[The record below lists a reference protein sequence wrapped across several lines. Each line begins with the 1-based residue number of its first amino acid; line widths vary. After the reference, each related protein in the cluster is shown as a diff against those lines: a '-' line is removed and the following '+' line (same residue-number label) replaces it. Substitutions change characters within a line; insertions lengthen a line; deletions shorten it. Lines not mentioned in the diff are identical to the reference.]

1 MIFRAQS
8 TKITKVCLIGTITFQ
23 LCCKKGNNKMTWV
36 LLVLAYG
43 LIKGMREVLKKK
55 ALEKNTT
62 LEVLFLYTLLS
73 FIIVI
78 PEIRGAFNEEASTLI
93 VVALKSLAI
102 FLAWIFSFNSIRY
115 IPISL
120 YGILDLSRVLFAT
133 LFGVLIMKETLGT
146 GQLLGLFLV
155 ALGLLLLKAEPHKKT
170 ESIDDKKIPAIHVFL
185 LFLSCMLNSVSG
197 ILDKVLMTFTSI
209 SEGHLQFWYMLF
221 LVIYYSIYVVLAIV
235 IHNKNTG
242 EPSSKNKISTTAQI
256 AEAAQSTK
264 KEPVFNLRSALKNY
278 WIWLLAVLF
287 VIADRCLFIANADP
301 DSKVTVMT
309 LIKQSCCF
317 VTILAGKFI
326 FHEKKILHKFICA
339 CIIVA
344 GIIVSVLL

>member
-1 MIFRAQS
+1 
-8 TKITKVCLIGTITFQ
+8 
-23 LCCKKGNNKMTWV
+23 MTWV

-55 ALEKNTT
+55 ALERNTT

-73 FIIVI
+73 FIFVL
-78 PEIRGAFNEEASTLI
+78 PEIRGAFHEETSTLI

-102 FLAWIFSFNSIRY
+102 FLAWIFSFNSIRF

-133 LFGVLIMKETLGT
+133 LFGVLVMKETLGT

-155 ALGLLLLKAEPHKKT
+155 ALGLLLLKAEPHKKI
-170 ESIDDKKIPAIHVFL
+170 EKKDDKSIPAIHVFL

-209 SEGHLQFWYMLF
+209 SDGHLQFWYMLF
-221 LVIYYSIYVVLAIV
+221 LVIYYSLYVIATLV
-235 IHNKNTG
+235 INHRRTTPAS
-242 EPSSKNKISTTAQI
+242 EALSSTSSDFSASEKASNPVTS
-256 AEAAQSTK
+256 
-264 KEPVFNLRSALKNY
+264 VFNLKSAIKNP
-278 WIWLLAVLF
+278 WIWLLAILF
-287 VIADRCLFIANADP
+287 VIADRYLFIANADP
-301 DSKVTVMT
+301 DSKVTIMT

-326 FHEKKILHKFICA
+326 FHEKKILHKFLCA
-339 CIIVA
+339 CVIVA
-344 GIIVSVLL
+344 GIIVSVVLK

>member
-1 MIFRAQS
+1 
-8 TKITKVCLIGTITFQ
+8 
-23 LCCKKGNNKMTWV
+23 MTWV

-73 FIIVI
+73 FIFVL
-78 PEIRGAFNEEASTLI
+78 PEIRGAFNEDFSTLI

-102 FLAWIFSFNSIRY
+102 FLAWIFSFNSIRF

-133 LFGVLIMKETLGT
+133 LFGVLVMKETLGT

-155 ALGLLLLKAEPHKKT
+155 ALGLLLLKAEPHKKI
-170 ESIDDKKIPAIHVFL
+170 EKKDDGNIPAIHVFL

-197 ILDKVLMTFTSI
+197 ILDKVLMTYTPI
-209 SEGHLQFWYMLF
+209 SDGHLQFWYMLF
-221 LVIYYSIYVVLAIV
+221 LVIYYSIYVIV
-235 IHNKNTG
+235 ILIINHRKSV
-242 EPSSKNKISTTAQI
+242 SSNS
-256 AEAAQSTK
+256 K
-264 KEPVFNLRSALKNY
+264 KDFLSNNSVFNLRSALKNH

-309 LIKQSCCF
+309 LIKQSSCF
-317 VTILAGKFI
+317 VTIIAGKFI
-326 FHEKKILHKFICA
+326 FHEKKILHKFLCA

-344 GIIVSVLL
+344 GIVISVLLRS

>member
-1 MIFRAQS
+1 
-8 TKITKVCLIGTITFQ
+8 
-23 LCCKKGNNKMTWV
+23 MTWV

-73 FIIVI
+73 FIFVL
-78 PEIRGAFNEEASTLI
+78 PEIRGAFNEDFSTLI

-102 FLAWIFSFNSIRY
+102 FLAWIFSFNSIRF

-133 LFGVLIMKETLGT
+133 LFGVLVMKETLGI

-155 ALGLLLLKAEPHKKT
+155 ALGLLLLKAEPHKKI
-170 ESIDDKKIPAIHVFL
+170 EKKDDRNIPAIHVFL

-197 ILDKVLMTFTSI
+197 ILDKVLMTYTPI
-209 SEGHLQFWYMLF
+209 SDGHLQFWYMLF
-221 LVIYYSIYVVLAIV
+221 LVIYYSIYVIV
-235 IHNKNTG
+235 ILIINHRKSV
-242 EPSSKNKISTTAQI
+242 SSNS
-256 AEAAQSTK
+256 K
-264 KEPVFNLRSALKNY
+264 KDFSSNNSVFNLRSALKNH

-309 LIKQSCCF
+309 LIKQSSCF
-317 VTILAGKFI
+317 VTIIAGKFI
-326 FHEKKILHKFICA
+326 FHEKKILHKFLCA

-344 GIIVSVLL
+344 GIVISVLLRS

>member
-1 MIFRAQS
+1 
-8 TKITKVCLIGTITFQ
+8 
-23 LCCKKGNNKMTWV
+23 MTWV

-73 FIIVI
+73 FIFVL
-78 PEIRGAFNEEASTLI
+78 PEIRGAFHEEVSTLI

-102 FLAWIFSFNSIRY
+102 FLAWIFSFNSIRF

-133 LFGVLIMKETLGT
+133 LFGVLVMKETLGT
-146 GQLLGLFLV
+146 SQLLGLFLV
-155 ALGLLLLKAEPHKKT
+155 ALGLLLLKAEPHKKI
-170 ESIDDKKIPAIHVFL
+170 EKKDDKNIPAIHVFL
-185 LFLSCMLNSVSG
+185 LFFSCMLNSVSG

-209 SEGHLQFWYMLF
+209 SDGHLQFWYMLF
-221 LVIYYSIYVVLAIV
+221 LVIYYSLYVIATLV
-235 IHNKNTG
+235 INHRRTTPAS
-242 EPSSKNKISTTAQI
+242 EALSSTSSDFSASEKASNPVTS
-256 AEAAQSTK
+256 
-264 KEPVFNLRSALKNY
+264 VFNLKSAIKNP
-278 WIWLLAVLF
+278 WIWLLAILF

-301 DSKVTVMT
+301 DSKVTIMT

-326 FHEKKILHKFICA
+326 FHEKKILHKFLCA
-339 CIIVA
+339 CVIVA
-344 GIIVSVLL
+344 GIVVSVVLR

>member
-1 MIFRAQS
+1 
-8 TKITKVCLIGTITFQ
+8 
-23 LCCKKGNNKMTWV
+23 MTWV

-55 ALEKNTT
+55 ALERNTT

-73 FIIVI
+73 FIFVL
-78 PEIRGAFNEEASTLI
+78 PEIRGAFHEEFSTLI

-102 FLAWIFSFNSIRY
+102 FLAWIFSFNSIRF

-133 LFGVLIMKETLGT
+133 LFGVLVMKETLGT

-155 ALGLLLLKAEPHKKT
+155 ALGLLLLKAEPHKKI
-170 ESIDDKKIPAIHVFL
+170 EKKDDKSIPAIHVFL

-209 SEGHLQFWYMLF
+209 SDGHLQFWYMLF
-221 LVIYYSIYVVLAIV
+221 LVIYYSLYVIATLIINHKRSVKVMSSDISNSV
-235 IHNKNTG
+235 KTVPNQGKI
-242 EPSSKNKISTTAQI
+242 EPAKSSSA
-256 AEAAQSTK
+256 
-264 KEPVFNLRSALKNY
+264 FNLKTAIKNP
-278 WIWLLAVLF
+278 WIWLLAILF

-301 DSKVTVMT
+301 DSKVTIMT

-326 FHEKKILHKFICA
+326 FHEKKILHKFLCA
-339 CIIVA
+339 CVIVA
-344 GIIVSVLL
+344 GIIVSVVLK

>member
-1 MIFRAQS
+1 
-8 TKITKVCLIGTITFQ
+8 
-23 LCCKKGNNKMTWV
+23 MTWV

-73 FIIVI
+73 FIFVL
-78 PEIRGAFNEEASTLI
+78 PEIRGAFHEEVSTLI

-102 FLAWIFSFNSIRY
+102 FLAWIFSFNSIRF

-133 LFGVLIMKETLGT
+133 LFGVLVMKETLGT

-155 ALGLLLLKAEPHKKT
+155 ALGLLLLKAEPHKKI
-170 ESIDDKKIPAIHVFL
+170 EKKDDKNIPAIHVFL
-185 LFLSCMLNSVSG
+185 LFFSCMLNSVSG

-209 SEGHLQFWYMLF
+209 SDGHLQFWYMLF
-221 LVIYYSIYVVLAIV
+221 LVIYYSLYVIATLIINHKKSVKTV
-235 IHNKNTG
+235 
-242 EPSSKNKISTTAQI
+242 SVSISDPGKAVSNPNDKSESAKTA
-256 AEAAQSTK
+256 S
-264 KEPVFNLRSALKNY
+264 VFNLKTAIKNP
-278 WIWLLAVLF
+278 WIWLLAILF

-301 DSKVTVMT
+301 DSKVTIMT

-326 FHEKKILHKFICA
+326 FHEKKILHKFLCA
-339 CIIVA
+339 CVIVA
-344 GIIVSVLL
+344 GIVVSVVLR

>member
-1 MIFRAQS
+1 
-8 TKITKVCLIGTITFQ
+8 
-23 LCCKKGNNKMTWV
+23 MTWV

-73 FIIVI
+73 FIFVL
-78 PEIRGAFNEEASTLI
+78 PEIRGAFNEDFSTLI

-102 FLAWIFSFNSIRY
+102 FLAWIFSFNSIRF

-133 LFGVLIMKETLGT
+133 LFGVLVMKETLGT

-155 ALGLLLLKAEPHKKT
+155 ALGLLLLKAEPHKKV
-170 ESIDDKKIPAIHVFL
+170 EKKDDRNIPAIHVFL

-197 ILDKVLMTFTSI
+197 ILDKVLMTYTPI
-209 SEGHLQFWYMLF
+209 SDGHLQFWYMLF
-221 LVIYYSIYVVLAIV
+221 LVIYYSLYVVATLIINHKKV
-235 IHNKNTG
+235 EQT
-242 EPSSKNKISTTAQI
+242 SS
-256 AEAAQSTK
+256 AAS
-264 KEPVFNLRSALKNY
+264 VFNLRSALKNH

-309 LIKQSCCF
+309 LIKQSSCF
-317 VTILAGKFI
+317 VTIIAGKFI
-326 FHEKKILHKFICA
+326 FHEKKILHKFLCA
-339 CIIVA
+339 CVIVA
-344 GIIVSVLL
+344 GIVISVLLRS

>member
-1 MIFRAQS
+1 
-8 TKITKVCLIGTITFQ
+8 
-23 LCCKKGNNKMTWV
+23 MTWV

-78 PEIRGAFNEEASTLI
+78 PEIRGAFNEEASTLV
-93 VVALKSLAI
+93 VVAFKSLAI

-155 ALGLLLLKAEPHKKT
+155 ALGLLLLKAEPHKKK
-170 ESIDDKKIPAIHVFL
+170 ENIDDKKIPAIHVFL

-221 LVIYYSIYVVLAIV
+221 LVIYYSIYVVAVIV
-235 IHNKNTG
+235 INNKKS
-242 EPSSKNKISTTAQI
+242 EKLSSNDNAPI
-256 AEAAQSTK
+256 AVHSAEKT
-264 KEPVFNLRSALKNY
+264 PVFNLKSALKNY
-278 WIWLLAVLF
+278 WIWLLAILF

>member
-1 MIFRAQS
+1 
-8 TKITKVCLIGTITFQ
+8 
-23 LCCKKGNNKMTWV
+23 MTWV

-73 FIIVI
+73 FIFVL
-78 PEIRGAFNEEASTLI
+78 PEIRGAFNEDFSTLI

-102 FLAWIFSFNSIRY
+102 FLAWIFSFNSIRF

-133 LFGVLIMKETLGT
+133 LFGVLVMKETLGT

-155 ALGLLLLKAEPHKKT
+155 ALGLLLLKAEPHKKI
-170 ESIDDKKIPAIHVFL
+170 EKKDDRNIPAIHVFL

-197 ILDKVLMTFTSI
+197 ILDKVLMTYTPI
-209 SEGHLQFWYMLF
+209 SDGHLQFWYMLF
-221 LVIYYSIYVVLAIV
+221 LVIYYSIYVIV
-235 IHNKNTG
+235 ILIINHRKSV
-242 EPSSKNKISTTAQI
+242 SSKLSVS
-256 AEAAQSTK
+256 STK
-264 KEPVFNLRSALKNY
+264 EPANTNSKKDLPSNNSVFNLRSALKNH

-309 LIKQSCCF
+309 LIKQSSCF
-317 VTILAGKFI
+317 VTIIAGKFI
-326 FHEKKILHKFICA
+326 FHEKKILHKFLCA
-339 CIIVA
+339 CVIVA
-344 GIIVSVLL
+344 GIVISVLLRS

>member
-1 MIFRAQS
+1 
-8 TKITKVCLIGTITFQ
+8 
-23 LCCKKGNNKMTWV
+23 MTWV

-78 PEIRGAFNEEASTLI
+78 PEIRGAFNEEASTLV
-93 VVALKSLAI
+93 VVAFKSLAI

-155 ALGLLLLKAEPHKKT
+155 ALGLLLLKAEPHKKAEHT
-170 ESIDDKKIPAIHVFL
+170 DDKNIPAIHVFL

-221 LVIYYSIYVVLAIV
+221 LVIYYSIYVVAVIV
-235 IHNKNTG
+235 INNKKS
-242 EPSSKNKISTTAQI
+242 EKLSSNDNAPI
-256 AEAAQSTK
+256 AVHSAEKTQ
-264 KEPVFNLRSALKNY
+264 VFNLKAALKNY
-278 WIWLLAVLF
+278 WIWLLAILF

>member
-1 MIFRAQS
+1 
-8 TKITKVCLIGTITFQ
+8 
-23 LCCKKGNNKMTWV
+23 MTWV

-155 ALGLLLLKAEPHKKT
+155 ALGLLLLKADPHKKT
-170 ESIDDKKIPAIHVFL
+170 ENIDDKKVPAIHVFL

-221 LVIYYSIYVVLAIV
+221 LVIYYSIYVIV
-235 IHNKNTG
+235 TLFISNKKAAKTI
-242 EPSSKNKISTTAQI
+242 SSDQESASFKISKDNTV
-256 AEAAQSTK
+256 SSNPK
-264 KEPVFNLRSALKNY
+264 VFNLRSALKNY

>member
-1 MIFRAQS
+1 
-8 TKITKVCLIGTITFQ
+8 
-23 LCCKKGNNKMTWV
+23 MTWV

-73 FIIVI
+73 FIFVL
-78 PEIRGAFNEEASTLI
+78 PEIRGAFNEDFSTLI

-102 FLAWIFSFNSIRY
+102 FLAWIFSFNSIRF

-133 LFGVLIMKETLGT
+133 LFGVLVMKETLGT

-155 ALGLLLLKAEPHKKT
+155 ALGLLLLKAEPHKKA
-170 ESIDDKKIPAIHVFL
+170 EKKDDRNIPAIHVFL

-197 ILDKVLMTFTSI
+197 ILDKVLMTYTPI
-209 SEGHLQFWYMLF
+209 SDGHLQFWYMLF
-221 LVIYYSIYVVLAIV
+221 LVIYYSLYVVATLIINHKKAEQ
-235 IHNKNTG
+235 T
-242 EPSSKNKISTTAQI
+242 SSATS
-256 AEAAQSTK
+256 
-264 KEPVFNLRSALKNY
+264 VFNLRSALKNH

-301 DSKVTVMT
+301 DSKVTIMT

-317 VTILAGKFI
+317 VTIIAGKFI
-326 FHEKKILHKFICA
+326 FHEKKILHKFLCA

-344 GIIVSVLL
+344 GIVVSVLLRS

>member
-1 MIFRAQS
+1 
-8 TKITKVCLIGTITFQ
+8 
-23 LCCKKGNNKMTWV
+23 MTWI

-73 FIIVI
+73 FIFVL
-78 PEIRGAFNEEASTLI
+78 PEMRGAFHEEFSTLI

-102 FLAWIFSFNSIRY
+102 FLAWIFSFNSIRF

-133 LFGVLIMKETLGT
+133 LFGVLVMKETLGT

-155 ALGLLLLKAEPHKKT
+155 ALGLLLLKAEPHKKI
-170 ESIDDKKIPAIHVFL
+170 EKKDDKNIPAIHVFL

-197 ILDKVLMTFTSI
+197 ILDKVLMTYTPI
-209 SEGHLQFWYMLF
+209 SDGHLQFWYMLF
-221 LVIYYSIYVVLAIV
+221 LVIYYSLYVIATLIINHKRSVKVMSSDISNSV
-235 IHNKNTG
+235 KTVPNQGKI
-242 EPSSKNKISTTAQI
+242 EPAKSSSA
-256 AEAAQSTK
+256 
-264 KEPVFNLRSALKNY
+264 FNLKTAIKNP
-278 WIWLLAVLF
+278 WIWLLAILF

-301 DSKVTVMT
+301 DSKVTIMT

-326 FHEKKILHKFICA
+326 FHEKKILHKFLCA
-339 CIIVA
+339 CVIVA
-344 GIIVSVLL
+344 GIIVSVVLK

>member
-1 MIFRAQS
+1 
-8 TKITKVCLIGTITFQ
+8 
-23 LCCKKGNNKMTWV
+23 MTWI

-73 FIIVI
+73 FIFVL
-78 PEIRGAFNEEASTLI
+78 PEIRGAFNENFSTLI

-102 FLAWIFSFNSIRY
+102 FLAWIFSFNSIRF

-133 LFGVLIMKETLGT
+133 LFGVLVMKESLGT

-155 ALGLLLLKAEPHKKT
+155 ALGLLLLKADPHKKI
-170 ESIDDKKIPAIHVFL
+170 EKKDDKNIPAIHVFL
-185 LFLSCMLNSVSG
+185 LFFSCMLNSVSG
-197 ILDKVLMTFTSI
+197 ILDKVLMTYTPI
-209 SEGHLQFWYMLF
+209 SDGHLQFWYMLF
-221 LVIYYSIYVVLAIV
+221 LVIYYSLYVVARLI
-235 IHNKNTG
+235 IKRRKNALN
-242 EPSSKNKISTTAQI
+242 SA
-256 AEAAQSTK
+256 
-264 KEPVFNLRSALKNY
+264 FNLKSALKNH

-287 VIADRCLFIANADP
+287 VIADRCLFIANSDP
-301 DSKVTVMT
+301 DSKVTIMT

-317 VTILAGKFI
+317 VTIIAGKII
-326 FHEKKILHKFICA
+326 FHEKKILHKFLCA
-339 CIIVA
+339 CVIVV
-344 GIIVSVLL
+344 GIVVSVVL

>member
-1 MIFRAQS
+1 
-8 TKITKVCLIGTITFQ
+8 
-23 LCCKKGNNKMTWV
+23 MTWV

-73 FIIVI
+73 FIFVL
-78 PEIRGAFNEEASTLI
+78 PEIRGAFNEDLLTLI

-102 FLAWIFSFNSIRY
+102 FLAWIFSFNSIRF

-133 LFGVLIMKETLGT
+133 LFGVLVMKETLGT

-155 ALGLLLLKAEPHKKT
+155 ALGLLLLKAEPHKKV
-170 ESIDDKKIPAIHVFL
+170 EKKDDRNIPAIHVFL

-197 ILDKVLMTFTSI
+197 ILDKILMTYTPI
-209 SEGHLQFWYMLF
+209 SDGHLQFWYMLF
-221 LVIYYSIYVVLAIV
+221 LVIYYSLYVVATLIINHKKAEQ
-235 IHNKNTG
+235 T
-242 EPSSKNKISTTAQI
+242 SSVASA
-256 AEAAQSTK
+256 
-264 KEPVFNLRSALKNY
+264 FNLRSALKNH

-301 DSKVTVMT
+301 DSKVTIMT

-317 VTILAGKFI
+317 VTIIAGKFI
-326 FHEKKILHKFICA
+326 FHEKKILHKFLCA

-344 GIIVSVLL
+344 GIVVSVLLRS

>member
-1 MIFRAQS
+1 
-8 TKITKVCLIGTITFQ
+8 
-23 LCCKKGNNKMTWV
+23 MTWV

-73 FIIVI
+73 FIFVL
-78 PEIRGAFNEEASTLI
+78 PEIRGAFNEDFSTLI

-102 FLAWIFSFNSIRY
+102 FLAWIFSFNSIRF

-133 LFGVLIMKETLGT
+133 LFGVLVMKETLGT

-155 ALGLLLLKAEPHKKT
+155 ALGLLLLKAEPHKKV
-170 ESIDDKKIPAIHVFL
+170 EKKDDRNIPAIHVFL

-197 ILDKVLMTFTSI
+197 ILDKVLMTYTPI
-209 SEGHLQFWYMLF
+209 SDGHLQFWYMLF
-221 LVIYYSIYVVLAIV
+221 LVIYYSIYVIV
-235 IHNKNTG
+235 ILIINHRKSVSSNSKKDF
-242 EPSSKNKISTTAQI
+242 PSNNS
-256 AEAAQSTK
+256 
-264 KEPVFNLRSALKNY
+264 VFNLRSALKNH

-309 LIKQSCCF
+309 LIKQSSCF
-317 VTILAGKFI
+317 VTIIAGKFI
-326 FHEKKILHKFICA
+326 FHEKKILHKFLCA

-344 GIIVSVLL
+344 GIVISVLLRS

>member
-1 MIFRAQS
+1 
-8 TKITKVCLIGTITFQ
+8 
-23 LCCKKGNNKMTWV
+23 MTWV

-73 FIIVI
+73 FIFVL
-78 PEIRGAFNEEASTLI
+78 PEIRGAFHEETSTLI

-102 FLAWIFSFNSIRY
+102 FLAWIFSFNSIRF

-133 LFGVLIMKETLGT
+133 LFGVLVMKETLGT

-155 ALGLLLLKAEPHKKT
+155 ALGLLLLKAEPHKKI
-170 ESIDDKKIPAIHVFL
+170 EKKDDKNIPAIHVFL
-185 LFLSCMLNSVSG
+185 LFFSCMLNSVSG

-209 SEGHLQFWYMLF
+209 SDGHLQFWYMLF
-221 LVIYYSIYVVLAIV
+221 LVIYYSLYVIATLIINHKKSVKVVSANISNSVKTVPNHGNKLEPAI
-235 IHNKNTG
+235 
-242 EPSSKNKISTTAQI
+242 SSSA
-256 AEAAQSTK
+256 
-264 KEPVFNLRSALKNY
+264 FNLKTAIKNP
-278 WIWLLAVLF
+278 WIWLLAILF

-301 DSKVTVMT
+301 DSKVTIMT

-326 FHEKKILHKFICA
+326 FHEKKILHKFLCA
-339 CIIVA
+339 CVIVA
-344 GIIVSVLL
+344 GIVVSVVLR

>member
-1 MIFRAQS
+1 
-8 TKITKVCLIGTITFQ
+8 
-23 LCCKKGNNKMTWV
+23 MTWV

-73 FIIVI
+73 FIFVL
-78 PEIRGAFNEEASTLI
+78 PEIRGAFHEETSTLI

-102 FLAWIFSFNSIRY
+102 FLAWIFSFNSIRF

-133 LFGVLIMKETLGT
+133 LFGVLVMKETLGT

-155 ALGLLLLKAEPHKKT
+155 ALGLLLLKAEPHKKI
-170 ESIDDKKIPAIHVFL
+170 EKKDDKNIPAIHVFL
-185 LFLSCMLNSVSG
+185 LFFSCMLNSVSG

-209 SEGHLQFWYMLF
+209 SDGHLQFWYMLF
-221 LVIYYSIYVVLAIV
+221 LVIYYSLYVIATLV
-235 IHNKNTG
+235 INHRRTTPAS
-242 EPSSKNKISTTAQI
+242 EALSSTSSDFSASEKASNPVTS
-256 AEAAQSTK
+256 
-264 KEPVFNLRSALKNY
+264 VFNLKSAIKNP
-278 WIWLLAVLF
+278 WIWLLAILF

-301 DSKVTVMT
+301 DSKVTIMT

-326 FHEKKILHKFICA
+326 FHEKKILHKFLCA
-339 CIIVA
+339 CVIVA
-344 GIIVSVLL
+344 GIVVSVVLR

>member
-1 MIFRAQS
+1 
-8 TKITKVCLIGTITFQ
+8 
-23 LCCKKGNNKMTWV
+23 MTWV

-73 FIIVI
+73 FIFVL
-78 PEIRGAFNEEASTLI
+78 PEIRGAFHEEVSTLI

-102 FLAWIFSFNSIRY
+102 FLAWIFSFNSIRF

-133 LFGVLIMKETLGT
+133 LFGVLVMKETLGT

-155 ALGLLLLKAEPHKKT
+155 ALGLLLLKAEPHKKI
-170 ESIDDKKIPAIHVFL
+170 EKKDDKNIPAIHVFL
-185 LFLSCMLNSVSG
+185 LFFSCMLNSVSG

-209 SEGHLQFWYMLF
+209 SDGHLQFWYMLF
-221 LVIYYSIYVVLAIV
+221 LVIYYSLYVIATLIINHKRSVKV
-235 IHNKNTG
+235 M
-242 EPSSKNKISTTAQI
+242 SSDISNSVKTIPNHGKI
-256 AEAAQSTK
+256 
-264 KEPVFNLRSALKNY
+264 EPVKSSSAFNLKTAIKNP
-278 WIWLLAVLF
+278 WIWLLAILF

-301 DSKVTVMT
+301 DSKVTIMT

-326 FHEKKILHKFICA
+326 FHEKKILHKFLCA
-339 CIIVA
+339 CVIVA
-344 GIIVSVLL
+344 GIIVSVVLK

>member
-1 MIFRAQS
+1 
-8 TKITKVCLIGTITFQ
+8 
-23 LCCKKGNNKMTWV
+23 MTWV

-73 FIIVI
+73 FIFVL
-78 PEIRGAFNEEASTLI
+78 PEIRGAFNEDFSTLI

-102 FLAWIFSFNSIRY
+102 FLAWIFSFNSIRF

-133 LFGVLIMKETLGT
+133 LFGVLVMKETLGT

-155 ALGLLLLKAEPHKKT
+155 ATGLLLLKAKPHNEIEKK
-170 ESIDDKKIPAIHVFL
+170 DDRNIPAIHVFL

-197 ILDKVLMTFTSI
+197 ILDKVLMTYTPI
-209 SEGHLQFWYMLF
+209 SDGHLQFWYMLF
-221 LVIYYSIYVVLAIV
+221 LVIYYSLYVLAVLILDHRKIV
-235 IHNKNTG
+235 
-242 EPSSKNKISTTAQI
+242 STTLSGSSA
-256 AEAAQSTK
+256 
-264 KEPVFNLRSALKNY
+264 KESADTEHKAVMPSDNSVFNLKSALKNH

-309 LIKQSCCF
+309 LIKQSSCF
-317 VTILAGKFI
+317 VTIIAGKFI
-326 FHEKKILHKFICA
+326 FHEKKILHKFLCA
-339 CIIVA
+339 CVIVA
-344 GIIVSVLL
+344 GIVVSVLLRS

>member
-1 MIFRAQS
+1 
-8 TKITKVCLIGTITFQ
+8 
-23 LCCKKGNNKMTWV
+23 MTWI

-73 FIIVI
+73 FIFVL
-78 PEIRGAFNEEASTLI
+78 PEIRGAFNEDFSTLI

-102 FLAWIFSFNSIRY
+102 FLAWIFSFNSIRF

-133 LFGVLIMKETLGT
+133 LFGVLVMKESLGT

-155 ALGLLLLKAEPHKKT
+155 ALGLLLLKADPHKKI
-170 ESIDDKKIPAIHVFL
+170 EKKDDKNIPAIHVFL
-185 LFLSCMLNSVSG
+185 LFFSCMLNSVSG
-197 ILDKVLMTFTSI
+197 ILDKVLMTYTPI
-209 SEGHLQFWYMLF
+209 SDGHLQFWYMLF
-221 LVIYYSIYVVLAIV
+221 LVIYYSLYVLAV
-235 IHNKNTG
+235 IMIKRRKTVPSTSTG
-242 EPSSKNKISTTAQI
+242 SQAKESADTEHK
-256 AEAAQSTK
+256 AAMTSGNS
-264 KEPVFNLRSALKNY
+264 VFNLKSALKNP

-317 VTILAGKFI
+317 VTIIAGKFI
-326 FHEKKILHKFICA
+326 FHEKKILHKFLCA
-339 CIIVA
+339 CVIVA
-344 GIIVSVLL
+344 GIVISVLLRS

>member
-1 MIFRAQS
+1 
-8 TKITKVCLIGTITFQ
+8 
-23 LCCKKGNNKMTWV
+23 MTWV

-73 FIIVI
+73 FIFVL
-78 PEIRGAFNEEASTLI
+78 PEIHGAFNDDFSTLI

-102 FLAWIFSFNSIRY
+102 FLAWIFSFNSIRF

-133 LFGVLIMKETLGT
+133 LFGVLVMKETLGT

-155 ALGLLLLKAEPHKKT
+155 ALGLLLLKAEPHKKI
-170 ESIDDKKIPAIHVFL
+170 EKKDDRNIPAIHVFL

-197 ILDKVLMTFTSI
+197 ILDKVLMTYTPI
-209 SEGHLQFWYMLF
+209 SDGHLQFWYMLF
-221 LVIYYSIYVVLAIV
+221 LVIYYSIYVIV
-235 IHNKNTG
+235 ILIINHRKSVSSNSKKDL
-242 EPSSKNKISTTAQI
+242 PSNNS
-256 AEAAQSTK
+256 
-264 KEPVFNLRSALKNY
+264 VFNLKSALKNH

-309 LIKQSCCF
+309 LIKQSSCF
-317 VTILAGKFI
+317 VTIIAGKFI
-326 FHEKKILHKFICA
+326 FHEKKILHKFLCA
-339 CIIVA
+339 CVIVA
-344 GIIVSVLL
+344 GIVISVLLR

>member
-1 MIFRAQS
+1 
-8 TKITKVCLIGTITFQ
+8 
-23 LCCKKGNNKMTWV
+23 MTWV

-73 FIIVI
+73 FIFVL
-78 PEIRGAFNEEASTLI
+78 PEIRGAFNEDFSTLI

-102 FLAWIFSFNSIRY
+102 FLAWIFSFNSIRF

-133 LFGVLIMKETLGT
+133 LFGVLVMKETLGT

-155 ALGLLLLKAEPHKKT
+155 ALGLLLLKAEPHKKA
-170 ESIDDKKIPAIHVFL
+170 EKKDDRNIPAIHVFL

-197 ILDKVLMTFTSI
+197 ILDKVLMTYTPI
-209 SEGHLQFWYMLF
+209 SDGHLQFWYMLF
-221 LVIYYSIYVVLAIV
+221 LVIYYSIYVIV
-235 IHNKNTG
+235 ILIINHRKSVSSNSKKDL
-242 EPSSKNKISTTAQI
+242 PSNNS
-256 AEAAQSTK
+256 
-264 KEPVFNLRSALKNY
+264 VFNLKSALKNH

-309 LIKQSCCF
+309 LIKQSSCF
-317 VTILAGKFI
+317 VTIIAGKFI
-326 FHEKKILHKFICA
+326 FHEKKILHKFLCA

-344 GIIVSVLL
+344 GIVISVLLRS

>member
-1 MIFRAQS
+1 
-8 TKITKVCLIGTITFQ
+8 
-23 LCCKKGNNKMTWV
+23 MTWV

-73 FIIVI
+73 FIFVL
-78 PEIRGAFNEEASTLI
+78 PEIRGAFHEEVSTLI

-102 FLAWIFSFNSIRY
+102 FLAWIFSFNSIRF

-133 LFGVLIMKETLGT
+133 LFGVLVMKETLGT
-146 GQLLGLFLV
+146 SQLLGLFLV
-155 ALGLLLLKAEPHKKT
+155 ALGLLLLKAEPHKKI
-170 ESIDDKKIPAIHVFL
+170 EKKDDKNIPAIHVFL
-185 LFLSCMLNSVSG
+185 LFFSCMLNSVSG

-209 SEGHLQFWYMLF
+209 SDGHLQFWYMLF
-221 LVIYYSIYVVLAIV
+221 LVIYYSLYVIATLIINHKRSVKVMSSV
-235 IHNKNTG
+235 ISNSVKTVPNQG
-242 EPSSKNKISTTAQI
+242 KIQPAKSSSA
-256 AEAAQSTK
+256 
-264 KEPVFNLRSALKNY
+264 FNLKTAIKNH
-278 WIWLLAVLF
+278 WIWLLAILF

-301 DSKVTVMT
+301 DSKVTIMT

-326 FHEKKILHKFICA
+326 FHEKKILHKFLCA
-339 CIIVA
+339 CVIVA
-344 GIIVSVLL
+344 GIIVSVVLK

>member
-1 MIFRAQS
+1 
-8 TKITKVCLIGTITFQ
+8 
-23 LCCKKGNNKMTWV
+23 MTWV

-73 FIIVI
+73 FIMVI
-78 PEIRGAFNEEASTLI
+78 PEIRGAFHEETSTLI
-93 VVALKSLAI
+93 IVALKSLAI

-133 LFGVLIMKETLGT
+133 LFGVLVMKETLGY
-146 GQLLGLFLV
+146 GQFIGLFLV
-155 ALGLLLLKAEPHKKT
+155 ALGLLLLKAAPRKKSEEP
-170 ESIDDKKIPAIHVFL
+170 DDRDIPAIHVFL

-221 LVIYYSIYVVLAIV
+221 LVIYYSIYVVATMLINRTRS
-235 IHNKNTG
+235 NK
-242 EPSSKNKISTTAQI
+242 KTA
-256 AEAAQSTK
+256 
-264 KEPVFNLRSALKNY
+264 FNLVSALKNS

-301 DSKVTVMT
+301 ESKVTVMT

-326 FHEKKILHKFICA
+326 FHEKKILHKLLCA
-339 CIIVA
+339 GIIVA
-344 GIIVSVLL
+344 GIVVSVLF

>member
-1 MIFRAQS
+1 
-8 TKITKVCLIGTITFQ
+8 
-23 LCCKKGNNKMTWV
+23 MTWV
-36 LLVLAYG
+36 LLVLVYG

-62 LEVLFLYTLLS
+62 LEVLFLYTLIS
-73 FIIVI
+73 FVIVI
-78 PEIRGAFNEEASTLI
+78 PEVRGAFNENFSTLT

-102 FLAWIFSFNSIRY
+102 FLAWIFSFNSIRF

-133 LFGVLIMKETLGT
+133 LFGVLVMKETLGT

-155 ALGLLLLKAEPHKKT
+155 ALGLLMLKAKPHKKDD
-170 ESIDDKKIPAIHVFL
+170 IKMDDKGIPAIHVFL

-197 ILDKVLMTFTSI
+197 ILDKVLMTYTPI
-209 SEGHLQFWYMLF
+209 TDGHLQFWYMLF
-221 LVIYYSIYVVLAIV
+221 LVIYYTIYVIV
-235 IHNKNTG
+235 TLLVSNRK
-242 EPSSKNKISTTAQI
+242 SKGTDTAPKT
-256 AEAAQSTK
+256 AAS
-264 KEPVFNLRSALKNY
+264 VFNLKSALKNH
-278 WIWLLAVLF
+278 WIWLLAILF

-301 DSKVTVMT
+301 ESKVTVMT

-326 FHEKKILHKFICA
+326 FHEKKILHKLICA
-339 CIIVA
+339 CIIIA
-344 GIIVSVLL
+344 GIVVSVLMK

>member
-1 MIFRAQS
+1 
-8 TKITKVCLIGTITFQ
+8 
-23 LCCKKGNNKMTWV
+23 MTWI

-73 FIIVI
+73 FIFVL
-78 PEIRGAFNEEASTLI
+78 PEMRGAFHEEFSTLI

-102 FLAWIFSFNSIRY
+102 FLAWIFSFNSIRF

-133 LFGVLIMKETLGT
+133 LFGVLVMKETLGT

-155 ALGLLLLKAEPHKKT
+155 ALGLLLLKAEPHKKI
-170 ESIDDKKIPAIHVFL
+170 EKKDDKNIPAIHVFL

-197 ILDKVLMTFTSI
+197 ILDKVLMTYTPI
-209 SEGHLQFWYMLF
+209 SDGHLQFWYMLF
-221 LVIYYSIYVVLAIV
+221 LVIYYSLYVIATLIINHKRSVKVMSSDISNSV
-235 IHNKNTG
+235 KTVPNQGKI
-242 EPSSKNKISTTAQI
+242 EPAKSSSA
-256 AEAAQSTK
+256 
-264 KEPVFNLRSALKNY
+264 FNLKTAIKNP
-278 WIWLLAVLF
+278 WIWLLAILF

-301 DSKVTVMT
+301 DSKVTIMT

-317 VTILAGKFI
+317 VTILSGKFI
-326 FHEKKILHKFICA
+326 FHEKKILHKFLCA
-339 CIIVA
+339 CVIVA
-344 GIIVSVLL
+344 GIIVSVVLK